1 MGGWTI
7 NYGVWAI
14 AFRHSGRGTL
24 NIGFD
29 TTNSDGSTYTYNIR
43 FLGSTASRE
52 STPFRA
58 FYNTTTK
65 ILRIYWHYYDYTSG
79 DIAVLRGNMEPH
91 NGAWITSLP
100 NNVGT
105 ELAITCNMA
114 D

>member
-1 MGGWTI
+1 MGGWDI

-29 TTNSDGSTYTYNIR
+29 TTNSDGSKYSYDIR

-58 FYNTTTK
+58 FYNAITK
-65 ILRIYWHYYDYTSG
+65 VFRIYWHYYDYTSG
-79 DIAVLRGNMEPH
+79 NIAVLRGNIEPH
-91 NGAWITSLP
+91 NGTWMTSLP
-100 NNVGT
+100 NDVGT
-105 ELAITCNMA
+105 ELAITYNMA